1 MARLNPY
8 CLAMEITR
16 MFQQGSGIF
25 ALPKVQAWLQARGL
39 EASEYEILFHEEMA
53 PPSSPDP
60 MVIRIELVRRDGQ
73 PVDPWLQAE
82 VNAQS

>member
-8 CLAMEITR
+8 CLSIEITR
-16 MFQQGSGIF
+16 MFQQGNAIF
-25 ALPKVQAWLQARGL
+25 ALPKVEAWLKDRQQDP
-39 EASEYEILFHEEMA
+39 SDYEILFHEEMA

-73 PVDPWLQAE
+73 PVDPWLQEE
-82 VNAQS
+82 VNLQS